1 MPRRGCTKDGEGIVK
16 REKVLTKL
24 KRTYIKML
32 SAYARH
38 MLEKAYRLEDKA
50 IMLELE
56 LKDQRELIDEIDEGF
71 DALKEKNTK
80 KTTDGGKYERI

>member
-1 MPRRGCTKDGEGIVK
+1 MKRGKLLRR
-16 REKVLTKL
+16 L
-24 KRTYIKML
+24 KKTYSKML

-56 LKDQRELIDEIDEGF
+56 LKDQRQLVDEIDEGF
-71 DALKEKNTK
+71 DHLNKQKQ
-80 KTTDGGKYERI
+80 